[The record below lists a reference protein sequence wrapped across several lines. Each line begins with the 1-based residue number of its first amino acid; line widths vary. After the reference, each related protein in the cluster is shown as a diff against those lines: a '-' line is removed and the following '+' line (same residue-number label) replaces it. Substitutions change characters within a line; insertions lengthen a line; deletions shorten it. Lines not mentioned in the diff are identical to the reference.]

1 VILGCRSSS
10 SKSDDEGDVS
20 FKKMN
25 QKSSST
31 DSLTSILNY
40 LMPKRK
46 QNASKGS
53 GKIKSDESGYGSDS
67 TKAVL
72 DSPLGSVKSQT
83 SQVSHSLFLVYT
95 G

>member
-1 VILGCRSSS
+1 MILGCRSSS

-46 QNASKGS
+46 QNKGS

-83 SQVSHSLFLVYT
+83 SQVSHCLFLVN
-95 G
+95 